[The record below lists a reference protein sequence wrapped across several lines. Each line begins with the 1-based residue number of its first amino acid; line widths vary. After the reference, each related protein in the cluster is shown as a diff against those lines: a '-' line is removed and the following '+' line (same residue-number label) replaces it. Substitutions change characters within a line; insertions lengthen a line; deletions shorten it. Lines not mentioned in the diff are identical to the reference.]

1 MTSGWHGFMEANT
14 VVYDP
19 GRISVEQMEEALRKA
34 GTYRK
39 TFRRQ

>member
-1 MTSGWHGFMEANT
+1 MEANT

-19 GRISVEQMEEALRKA
+19 DRISVEQMEQAVRRA

-39 TFRRQ
+39 TFRER

>member
-1 MTSGWHGFMEANT
+1 MEANT

-19 GRISVEQMEEALRKA
+19 ARISVEQMEQALRRA

-39 TFRRQ
+39 TFHER